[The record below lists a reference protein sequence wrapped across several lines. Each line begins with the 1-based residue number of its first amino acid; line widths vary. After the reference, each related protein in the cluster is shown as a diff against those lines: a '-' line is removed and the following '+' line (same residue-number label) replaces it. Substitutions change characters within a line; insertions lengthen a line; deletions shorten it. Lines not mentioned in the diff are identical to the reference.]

1 MERSGSFNTFS
12 SGHLSS
18 VFITGGEQLC
28 RGESIESNFNTI
40 LYAAAM
46 CVWNGIW
53 KIYENA

>member
-1 MERSGSFNTFS
+1 MNSKKWKGVAASILFPVVIYHRRRA
-12 SGHLSS
+12 
-18 VFITGGEQLC
+18 LC

-46 CVWNGIW
+46 CIWNGIW

>member
-1 MERSGSFNTFS
+1 MERSGGFNTFS

-18 VFITGGEQLC
+18 VLYHRRRALC